1 MAICCMLV
9 DNRLTAAPQPSKGR
23 LHFLFLS
30 LFKRTASNEISR
42 SLCERALL
50 SGLSSGAKS
59 GAVRFKAADFDDQ
72 HNAAAAASAP
82 AAAAA
87 ATAAA
92 DDDYLIT
99 DARELCTRTEWRTER
114 SERAEMEAE

>member
-1 MAICCMLV
+1 MLV

-72 HNAAAAASAP
+72 HNAAAAASAASAP
-82 AAAAA
+82 AAAADA
-87 ATAAA
+87 AAAA